1 MKIKSFIAENEE
13 FMKKSGI
20 TNARNELFW
29 ILEEKIS
36 LSKKDI
42 LLFPEKQLS
51 QEELALLIPLIQ
63 KRCQRYPLQYIL
75 GKSDFMGLVFE
86 VGEGVL
92 IPRPETEL
100 IVGYGIKNFP
110 KNAFILEIGS
120 GSGCISTA
128 LKYFRPD
135 LNIVAVDISEKALE
149 YTLKNSETILK
160 QKTPFQFY
168 LSDCFENIPPFPFDA
183 VISNPP
189 YLSLND
195 MQMIDRELLYEPPIA
210 LSPGEEGLS
219 VYQKIAKARPDYLK
233 ASGQIVLEIGY
244 NIEENVK
251 KIFSDYR
258 LVETIRDFQNIART
272 LVFEASCR

>member
-1 MKIKSFIAENEE
+1 MKIKNFISEYEVY
-13 FMKKSGI
+13 MKNSGI
-20 TNARNELFW
+20 ENARNELFW
-29 ILEEKIS
+29 ILEEKFFI
-36 LSKKDI
+36 SKKDI

-51 QEELALLIPLIQ
+51 QEQLALLIPLIQ

-75 GKSDFMGLVFE
+75 GKSDFMGLIFE

-100 IVGYGIKNFP
+100 IVDYGIKNFP

-135 LNIVAVDISEKALE
+135 LNISAADISEKALA
-149 YTLKNSETILK
+149 YTLKNSEIILK

-195 MQMIDRELLYEPPIA
+195 MQSIEPELSFEPSLA
-210 LSPGEEGLS
+210 LSPGEDGLS
-219 VYQKIAKARPDYLK
+219 VYQKIAEARPDYLK
-233 ASGQIVLEIGY
+233 AKGQIVLEIGY

-258 LVETIRDFQNIART
+258 LLETIRDFQHITRT
-272 LVFEASCR
+272 LVFEAY